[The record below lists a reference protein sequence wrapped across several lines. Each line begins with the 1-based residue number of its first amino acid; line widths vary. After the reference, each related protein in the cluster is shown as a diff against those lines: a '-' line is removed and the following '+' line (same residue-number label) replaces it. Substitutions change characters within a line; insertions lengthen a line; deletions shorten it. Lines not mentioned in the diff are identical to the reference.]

1 LDRYVEYK
9 QMEAARIQPL
19 LGAVGALPGAALV
32 LGSEA
37 HSAAPLFVSA
47 LTFIAAAYLFWMCTD
62 AVFGMQYDNAV
73 AGEEALAAHQERVG
87 YYMSWATLLYGIV
100 SLGCSI
106 AGLAAMHS
114 TLRLPISIDHGF
126 IIAVAIFVVVAGHC
140 VSAVAL
146 RNAQE

>member
-1 LDRYVEYK
+1 
-9 QMEAARIQPL
+9 
-19 LGAVGALPGAALV
+19 
-32 LGSEA
+32 
-37 HSAAPLFVSA
+37 
-47 LTFIAAAYLFWMCTD
+47 
-62 AVFGMQYDNAV
+62 MQYDNAV